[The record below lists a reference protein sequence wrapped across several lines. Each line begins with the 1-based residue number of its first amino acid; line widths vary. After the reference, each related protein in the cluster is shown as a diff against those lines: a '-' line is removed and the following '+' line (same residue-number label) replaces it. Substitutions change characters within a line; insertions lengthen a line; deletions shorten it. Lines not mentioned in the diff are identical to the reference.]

1 MSDNTL
7 TNFIKIDGDKVTG
20 NCATMSFDVDLTGDG
35 FHSDNEK
42 APVFRLYAMSPRGR
56 RIDAGGI
63 WQRTNQE
70 GKPYYTLTLNTG
82 HGRWYANLGRYPGQ
96 DDDSL
101 YSVIPNEYLN
111 AERRSQI

>member
-1 MSDNTL
+1 MTDTL
-7 TNFIKIDGDKVTG
+7 TNFIKIDGASLAG
-20 NCATMSFDVDLTGDG
+20 NIATMSFDIDITGTG
-35 FHSDNEK
+35 LESDNEK
-42 APVFRLYAMSPRGR
+42 APVFRLFTNSPRGR
-56 RIDAGGI
+56 PIDAGGI

-101 YSVIPNEYLN
+101 YAVIPNEYLN
-111 AERRSQI
+111 TERRSQI

>member
-7 TNFIKIDGDKVTG
+7 TNHIKIDGDKLAG

-56 RIDAGGI
+56 RIEAGGI
-63 WQRTNQE
+63 WS
-70 GKPYYTLTLNTG
+70 G
-82 HGRWYANLGRYPGQ
+82 WYANLGRYPGQ

-101 YSVIPNEYLN
+101 YAVIPNEYLN
-111 AERRSQI
+111 TGRQSQN